1 MTTVADLYAS
11 VLGRDVSQIDPE
23 GLAYWTNMF
32 GSTVDPTE
40 AATFLSVAK
49 VTEPTAVSSSNLFNQ
64 VDPSSTVS
72 AAMQTAT
79 PTSAGSTM
87 PTTVEDV
94 YKTFYGNVDPQGAA
108 YWKQQFGGNA
118 INPQQAS
125 IMINEIGK
133 FNPNINTGLT
143 VEDAYKNYLGGNTD
157 QAGINFWKQ
166 QFGNGPLTV
175 SQLSQLTNT
184 QSGINTDTG
193 GGGLLGTG
201 IGPDVSFSDAAKL
214 AALYYGGSALFGG
227 LGATDVAAEEAL
239 SGLDLGGVG
248 ASPNTWLGAGEYG
261 IVPAAVAGT
270 GAIAGGLEGA
280 TSTAA
285 IPTTTGAATTGVLSG
300 LTPTQIATIAKT
312 GLATAGLLGG
322 TKALGNLVSGATST
336 GSNLSLTPQNR
347 AGISSGSA
355 QYSPEYYQAIQ
366 SKYNQMMPQQPR
378 DVTTELKNW
387 YETKYAPTATITPK
401 VV

>member
-125 IMINEIGK
+125 IMINVIGK